1 MSTVNEDLQAIAA
14 ALSNL
19 AKDLG
24 KIGRK
29 AAKLES
35 PRPAANKRG
44 AAVKPAGTKKGTKK
58 TAKRNMK
65 IGGTRQ
71 GAPEV
76 SAKTGAASVLDQVFD
91 AVRRSRNGAT
101 IAKLKE
107 KTGLESRQLSNALYK
122 LSKRG
127 QIESPARGVYV
138 KKKG

>member
-1 MSTVNEDLQAIAA
+1 MSTVNEDLQTIAA
-14 ALSNL
+14 ALRNL
-19 AKDLG
+19 AQDLG
-24 KIGRK
+24 KIGRE

-35 PRPAANKRG
+35 SQPATKKREP
-44 AAVKPAGTKKGTKK
+44 AVKPAAPKKGTKK
-58 TAKRNMK
+58 TEKSKTK
-65 IGGTRQ
+65 IGGPRQ
-71 GAPEV
+71 SVPQAL
-76 SAKTGAASVLDQVFD
+76 AKPGAASVLDQVFD

-127 QIESPARGVYV
+127 KIESPSRGVYV

>member
-1 MSTVNEDLQAIAA
+1 
-14 ALSNL
+14 
-19 AKDLG
+19 
-24 KIGRK
+24 
-29 AAKLES
+29 
-35 PRPAANKRG
+35 
-44 AAVKPAGTKKGTKK
+44 
-58 TAKRNMK
+58 MK

-76 SAKTGAASVLDQVFD
+76 SAKTGAASVLDQVLD